1 MAVWQS
7 INILLSH
14 TASDPAFSKATNSIS
29 MLDLTVQVFL
39 DDFQKIAPPTS
50 VNTYPLVGFT

>member
-1 MAVWQS
+1 METWQS

-14 TASDPAFSKATNSIS
+14 KASDPAFSKATNSIS
-29 MLDLTVQVFL
+29 MLDLIVQVFL
-39 DDFQKIAPPTS
+39 DNFQETTPPVS